1 MVIEI
6 SLADTLFPS
15 DNGAMNS
22 KEILDDVSNSDIRLI
37 RFLYCDPA
45 GVIRGKTVH
54 ASQIQSK
61 LDEGVGLTRAQN
73 AVNLFEDLIQVDGM
87 EPVGEV
93 RIIPDHNTY
102 TQLPWLDRTSSMLSD
117 LREQDG
123 SQWGGCTRTVLKN
136 AIAKAREAGIQVF
149 AAFESEFYLAEETET
164 GLQPWANGPVY
175 SSSGMDRASL
185 VVDEMVDNLTEQG
198 FIVEQAINEYGPGQ
212 QEIVLKYTDALGAA
226 DQHLKFRDTI
236 RGTAEV
242 NHGLHASFAPKPFA
256 DGIGSGAHLHFSLWS
271 LDGKTNLLHN
281 PEAQTEI
288 SELGKNFVAG
298 LLENMPAV
306 IALTCP
312 SFVSYQRL
320 QPHSWAGSTI
330 SWGYDNR
337 ECAVRVA
344 SPFTGR
350 EAESINLELKTSDG
364 TSNPYLALAAVI
376 LAGLDGINNKMS
388 PPKPAHR
395 DPALLTP
402 EQQRECN
409 IRPLPSNQLE
419 ALEALEKNDVITSGL
434 GELMLRCILATRRA
448 EYARASKEGDD
459 WARKATFSTF

>member
-1 MVIEI
+1 
-6 SLADTLFPS
+6 
-15 DNGAMNS
+15 MNS
-22 KEILDDVSNSDIRLI
+22 KEILDNVSENNIRLI

-54 ASQIQSK
+54 SSEAASK
-61 LDEGVGLTRAQN
+61 LSEGVGLTRAQN
-73 AVNLFEDLIQVDGM
+73 AVNIFEDLIPVDGM

-102 TQLPWLDRTSSMLSD
+102 TELPWLNRTSSMLSD

-123 SQWGGCTRTVLKN
+123 SPWGGCTRTVLKN
-136 AIAKAREAGIQVF
+136 AIEKARAAGIQVF
-149 AAFESEFYLAEETET
+149 AAFESEFYLAEDTEN
-164 GLQPWANGPVY
+164 GLQSWANGPVY
-175 SSSGMDRASL
+175 SSSGMDRASA
-185 VVDEMVDNLTEQG
+185 VIDDMVDNLTDQG

-212 QEIVLKYTDALGAA
+212 QEIVLKYTNALAAA

-242 NHGLHASFAPKPFA
+242 HHGLHASFAPKPFV
-256 DGIGSGAHLHFSLWS
+256 DGIGSGAHLHFSLWT

-281 PEAQTEI
+281 PQAQTEI

-298 LLENMPAV
+298 LLEHMPAV
-306 IALTCP
+306 LALTCP

-320 QPHSWAGSTI
+320 KPHSWAGSTI

-376 LAGLDGINNKMS
+376 LAGLDGIENKMS

-402 EQQRECN
+402 EQARECN

-419 ALEALEKNDVITSGL
+419 AIEALEADSVITAGL
-434 GELMLRCILATRRA
+434 GDLMARCISATRRA
-448 EYARASKEGDD
+448 EYTRALKEGDD
-459 WARKATFSTF
+459 WARLNTFSTF